1 MAISS
6 WIETGIYQKMRRDI
20 TSSPDFRGYLE
31 ESFWKQKKIHGN
43 KPINIYHVLPAFMA
57 LGFGLISSMIS
68 FTLEFLLGLKRKR
81 LNANGEPL
89 PESQALGKDSEV
101 APSHHLS
108 LVRVEEDST
117 DLIIS
122 KRLK

>member
-20 TSSPDFRGYLE
+20 TSSPDFRGYSE
-31 ESFWKQKKIHGN
+31 ESFWTQKKIYGN

-68 FTLEFLLGLKRKR
+68 FILEFLLGLKRKR
-81 LNANGEPL
+81 LCHLCANSESL
-89 PESQALGKDSEV
+89 PESHASGKDSEV
-101 APSHHLS
+101 APPHHLS
-108 LVRVEEDST
+108 LIEEGST
-117 DLIIS
+117 DLII
-122 KRLK
+122 LKA